1 MKTLRLC
8 AAIVCVCICQTAWA
22 NNADID
28 GRKGI
33 GYAAAI
39 GGPSGLSLNLGIGN
53 FIIEGIAGA
62 SRYTDGDSTV
72 DPITFVDAAVG
83 AHLRFLRAQNVALT
97 IGARFNIGT
106 GSVADTD
113 ASNSGG
119 RIPVTQ
125 IGADVP
131 LRIYWFPD
139 RHISIHTE
147 FGLSVLM
154 GPADAVLYQDARS
167 NEPGL
172 TPEGLVVHVFR
183 DDAPIG
189 QLGLTFWW

>member
-1 MKTLRLC
+1 MNTLRLC
-8 AAIVCVCICQTAWA
+8 TALLLICLGQTAWA

-39 GGPSGLSLNLGIGN
+39 GGPAGLAINVGVGN
-53 FIIEGIAGA
+53 FIIEGLAGV
-62 SRYTDGDSTV
+62 SRYTDGDATV
-72 DPITFVDAAVG
+72 DPVTFVDAALG
-83 AHLRFLRAQNVALT
+83 FHLQFLRAQKVALT
-97 IGARFNIGT
+97 IGGRFNIGT

-113 ASNSGG
+113 GNNTVG
-119 RIPVTQ
+119 RVPVTQ
-125 IGADVP
+125 IGADIP
-131 LRIYWFPD
+131 FRIYWFPD

-147 FGLSVLM
+147 FGISVLM
-154 GPADAVLYQDARS
+154 GPSDAILYQEAREQ
-167 NEPGL
+167 EPGL
-172 TPEGLVVHVFR
+172 TRDGLVVHVFR